1 MSEARLFSA
10 TTFTE
15 IYERSLVGPLFRPFA
30 EQLFA
35 RLAPNPDDSLIDVAC
50 GTGIVA
56 RIARERLGP
65 NARIVG
71 VDIAPAMLA
80 VARSVEPSID
90 WREGSAASHP
100 RARQGGAVLRPSLLA
115 SGRLRRRRARTGR

>member
-50 GTGIVA
+50 GTGVL
-56 RIARERLGP
+56 RIAELQPAGGRPMTVAAFLAGRPLAPGTRLG
-65 NARIVG
+65 
-71 VDIAPAMLA
+71 D
-80 VARSVEPSID
+80 
-90 WREGSAASHP
+90 AASEP
-100 RARQGGAVLRPSLLA
+100 A
-115 SGRLRRRRARTGR
+115 